1 MELFLQVNERMLY
14 LHGTKIKLRTVPEY
28 VGSTRVNLMSIW
40 EDVKFFRATRVL
52 SVCTRTRVYA
62 TIVILRS
69 LENVQFLRAKLYGDF
84 CNV

>member
-1 MELFLQVNERMLY
+1 MLY

-28 VGSTRVNLMSIW
+28 VGSTRVKFDVYM

-62 TIVILRS
+62 RIVVLRS
-69 LENVQFLRAKLYGDF
+69 LRRCPVFSS
-84 CNV
+84 

>member
-1 MELFLQVNERMLY
+1 MLY
-14 LHGTKIKLRTVPEY
+14 LQGTKIKLRAVPEDS
-28 VGSTRVNLMSIW
+28 STTVEFDVYMG
-40 EDVKFFRATRVL
+40 DVKFFGATRVL